1 MLKRWI
7 IAGSLLLLAAS
18 LLLPPLA
25 ADTHYLLLSELGS
38 VTINPLEGWQMV
50 FGDNRVRQFYLLYT
64 AVTAL
69 LLLWVLFCNNYLNYR
84 SNMQQI
90 TPDII
95 TPCAAG
101 QGQFGTARWMKHSE
115 TSQFFGAW
123 KIAKRQEWFR
133 QLIAAGKA
141 SYKEVGNSNVRID

>member
-7 IAGSLLLLAAS
+7 IAGSLLLLAAG

-25 ADTHYLLLSELGS
+25 ADTHYLLLREMSNM
-38 VTINPLEGWQMV
+38 TINPQEGWKLV
-50 FGDNRVRQFYLLYT
+50 LEDNRVLKFYLLYT
-64 AVTAL
+64 AITAL
-69 LLLWVLFCNNYLNYR
+69 MLLWVLVCSNYLNYR

-90 TPDII
+90 TPDIL

-101 QGQFGTARWMKHSE
+101 QGQFGTARWMKRTE
-115 TSQFFGAW
+115 TSRFFGAW
-123 KIAKRQEWFR
+123 KIAKRQAWFR

>member
-7 IAGSLLLLAAS
+7 IAGSLLLLAAG

-25 ADTHYLLLSELGS
+25 ADTHYLMLHEMGS
-38 VTINPLEGWQMV
+38 MTINPFESWKLVLE
-50 FGDNRVRQFYLLYT
+50 DNRVLKFYLLYT

-69 LLLWVLFCNNYLNYR
+69 MLLWVLVCSNYLNYR

-90 TPDII
+90 TPDIL

-101 QGQFGTARWMKHSE
+101 QGQFGTARWMQHTE
-115 TSQFFGAW
+115 AHRFFGVW
-123 KIAKRQEWFR
+123 KIAKRQEWFNR
-133 QLIAAGKA
+133 LIATGKT
-141 SYKEVGNSNVRID
+141 SYKEVANSNARID